1 MQSPTKWSNP
11 LRRALVW
18 FGQIFMITAALWL
31 AFLLRFDLVLP
42 SIYVGVALL
51 ATPIWI
57 VAKFVVF
64 RIFGLDRGPWFHVSS
79 MDAVILLAANL
90 VASAVTFSCVQLGG
104 ISGFP
109 RSIFILDGVLCFL
122 LLAGMRVA
130 VKLARERNR
139 VFRKADGILKKRTL
153 IYGAGQA
160 GLMLIQEVWR
170 NDSLPY
176 HVVGFV
182 DDAPDKKGLR
192 IAGISVLGRGD
203 DLSNIVRRHRVD
215 VVLVAIPSA
224 RGEQMSWILE
234 KCHESEV
241 ECKTVPGLAEVI
253 LSRGLA
259 NQMRDVAVEDLLGR
273 LPVTLDTERISGF
286 IEDQTVLVTGAGG
299 SIGSELCRQI
309 ARFGPARI
317 IGFEM
322 GESALFEIDRQMRQ
336 CFPEVEF
343 CPEIGDIRDRDRL
356 DEVFSRF
363 RPSAVFHAAA
373 YKHVP
378 LMEMHPFEAVENN
391 ILGSYNL
398 GRAAVKARVKNFVL
412 ISTDKA
418 VNPTNVM
425 GATKRITELLL
436 LGMESP
442 TKFVAV
448 RFGNV
453 LGSNGSVI
461 PVFKQQIAAGGPV
474 TVTHPEMKRFFMTIP
489 EACQLVLQAATV
501 AGSGQICVLDMGEPV
516 KIVDLARN
524 LILLSG
530 LTPDKDVRIEFTGV
544 RPGEK
549 LNEEL
554 NSDLEHCRPS
564 SHEKITLYEGIG
576 TLLQDPDLWLR
587 EIHEICRAR
596 DAGRLLIAFK
606 ELVPDYNP
614 SQQLLKWAI
623 SAGPVRAREPNR
635 HPVAV
640 SQIEEATDGLVESV
654 GF

>member
-1 MQSPTKWSNP
+1 MRFLAKWPNP
-11 LRRALVW
+11 LRRATVW
-18 FGQIFMITAALWL
+18 FGQVLVITAALWL

-42 SIYVGVALL
+42 SIYIGVALV

-57 VAKFVVF
+57 IAKFVVF
-64 RIFGLDRGPWFHVSS
+64 RVFGLDRGSWFQVSAV
-79 MDAVILLAANL
+79 DAAILLAGNA
-90 VASAVTFSCVQLGG
+90 VASLTTFGCVQLGG
-104 ISGFP
+104 ITKIP
-109 RSIFILDGVLCFL
+109 RSVYILDSVLCFL
-122 LLAGMRVA
+122 LLAGIRVA
-130 VKLARERNR
+130 VRLVRDRKR
-139 VFRKADGILKKRTL
+139 VFRTADAGSKKRTL

-176 HVVGFV
+176 RVVGFI
-182 DDAPDKKGLR
+182 DDAHEKKGLR
-192 IAGISVLGRGD
+192 IAGVPVLGRGN
-203 DLSNIVRRHRVD
+203 DLSNIVRRHDID

-224 RGEQMSWILE
+224 RGQQMAWILE
-234 KCHESEV
+234 RCHESEV
-241 ECKTVPGLAEVI
+241 ECKTVPGLAEI
-253 LSRGLA
+253 LLSRGLA
-259 NQMRDVAVEDLLGR
+259 DQMRDVAVEDLLGR
-273 LPVTLDTERISGF
+273 LPVTLDAERISGF

-309 ARFGPARI
+309 ARFQPARI

-322 GESALFEIDRQMRQ
+322 GETALFEIDRQIRQ

-343 CPEIGDIRDRDRL
+343 CPEIGNIQDRDRL
-356 DEVFSRF
+356 DEVFNRYH
-363 RPSAVFHAAA
+363 PSAVFHAAA

-391 ILGSYNL
+391 IVGSYNL
-398 GRAAVKARVKNFVL
+398 GRAAIKARVKNFVL

-418 VNPTNVM
+418 VNPTSVM
-425 GATKRITELLL
+425 GTTKRITELLL
-436 LGMESP
+436 LGPKSQ
-442 TKFVAV
+442 TNFVAV

-461 PVFKQQIAAGGPV
+461 PVFKRQIAAGGPV

-516 KIVDLARN
+516 KIVDLARK

-530 LTPDKDVRIEFTGV
+530 LTPGKDIQIEFTGM

-554 NSDLEHCRPS
+554 TSDLESCRPS
-564 SHEKITLYEGIG
+564 SHEKIALYEGIG
-576 TLLQDPDLWLR
+576 DLPIDPDTWIPELCD
-587 EIHEICRAR
+587 ICRAR
-596 DAGRLLIAFK
+596 QAGRLLIAFK
-606 ELVPDYNP
+606 EVVPDYNP
-614 SQQLLKWAI
+614 SSELLKLAFRDAPAVNTDSPERAVLI
-623 SAGPVRAREPNR
+623 SIARE
-635 HPVAV
+635 
-640 SQIEEATDGLVESV
+640 
-654 GF
+654 